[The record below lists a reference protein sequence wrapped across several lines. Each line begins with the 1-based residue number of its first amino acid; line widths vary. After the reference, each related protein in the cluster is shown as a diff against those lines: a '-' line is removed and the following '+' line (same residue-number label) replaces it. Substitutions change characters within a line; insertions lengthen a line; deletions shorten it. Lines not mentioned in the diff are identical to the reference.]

1 MTDVRAESGAEQ
13 DQPKRE
19 QAQREQGRQE
29 WAQREQGGPEQ
40 GQRRQAQPGQAQPG
54 QAQPGQAQATP
65 AAGGSSYLAVLR
77 LPGALRF
84 SVAAAVGRVPMAM
97 FGLGSLLLISA
108 RTGKYGL
115 AGVVAAAGS
124 VTYAICAPQI
134 ARLADRFGQRRVLR
148 PMAAI
153 FAATTAVFVACAEL
167 RAPLWAILVS
177 GCLAG
182 GSMPSVGSM
191 VRARWSA
198 LLGNSPMLGT
208 AYALESVVDEV
219 IFVFGP
225 AAATLLATEV
235 QPAAG
240 VVTAVVLCV
249 AGTLTLASQ
258 VSTEPTIA
266 PTTEPSTAEPSASPG
281 ARGGRWRDRTWGRLP
296 SPGLITLAPVFGFL
310 GSMFASID
318 LSTVAFAQQH
328 GHKPLAG
335 FLLGTYALGSATG
348 GIWYGARSWRVPL
361 ERRFAI
367 TLCMTVAAVAT
378 FWSLPGLRSL
388 DLVIFFSGLTISP
401 TLIAGFSLIER
412 QALPGRRTEGMTWLS
427 SGVGVGVAAGSAIA
441 GQIVDVGGA
450 RWGYVFAAGCGGL
463 AALVCLAGLGK
474 LKVEH
479 SEAGQV
485 GGLPATSGTIGR

>member
-1 MTDVRAESGAEQ
+1 MTDVQAHNDVGQGKPGGNSG
-13 DQPKRE
+13 
-19 QAQREQGRQE
+19 G
-29 WAQREQGGPEQ
+29 
-40 GQRRQAQPGQAQPG
+40 QPGGKRAG
-54 QAQPGQAQATP
+54 TSSDK
-65 AAGGSSYLAVLR
+65 GGSSYLAVLR

-84 SVAAAVGRVPMAM
+84 SVAGAVGRVPMAM

-108 RTGKYGL
+108 RTGRYGL

-124 VTYAICAPQI
+124 VTYAICAPLI
-134 ARLADRFGQRRVLR
+134 ARLADRYGQHRVLR
-148 PMAAI
+148 PTTVV
-153 FAATTAVFVACAEL
+153 FAASTAAFVACAEL
-167 RAPLWAILVS
+167 RAPLWAILAT

-182 GSMPSVGSM
+182 GSMPSLGSM

-198 LLGNSPMLGT
+198 LLGDSPMLGT

-225 AAATLLATEV
+225 ALATLLATEV

-249 AGTLTLASQ
+249 AGTLALASQ
-258 VSTEPTIA
+258 VSTEPAVA
-266 PTTEPSTAEPSASPG
+266 PTASAATDTARPTTGPANPLAGPG
-281 ARGGRWRDRTWGRLP
+281 RAGPRWRGRTWGRLP
-296 SPGLITLAPVFGFL
+296 SPGLVTLAPVFGFL
-310 GSMFASID
+310 GAMFATID

-328 GHKPLAG
+328 GHKPIAG

-367 TLCMTVAAVAT
+367 TLCVTVAAVAT
-378 FWSLPGLRSL
+378 FWSLPGLLSL

-427 SGVGVGVAAGSAIA
+427 SAVSVGVAAGSAIA

-474 LKVEH
+474 LRVAAPGPEPNNEPMTRQL
-479 SEAGQV
+479 S
-485 GGLPATSGTIGR
+485 